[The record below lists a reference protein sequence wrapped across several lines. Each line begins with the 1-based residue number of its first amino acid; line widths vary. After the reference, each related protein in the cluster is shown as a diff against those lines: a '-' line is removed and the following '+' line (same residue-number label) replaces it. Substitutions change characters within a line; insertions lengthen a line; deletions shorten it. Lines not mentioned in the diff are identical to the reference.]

1 MQGSAC
7 KVAETWGQGGEGGGS
22 AHRFRRRSRS
32 DAPIEPVDSK
42 TPMSESK
49 FVASDDHLVVPD
61 LAGTETCHVEDRIA
75 REKKFVVLSQARA

>member
-32 DAPIEPVDSK
+32 GDPPEPVDSK
-42 TPMSESK
+42 TPASESK
-49 FVASDDHLVVPD
+49 FVASARHLIIPD
-61 LAGTETCHVEDRIA
+61 LADYGD
-75 REKKFVVLSQARA
+75 L